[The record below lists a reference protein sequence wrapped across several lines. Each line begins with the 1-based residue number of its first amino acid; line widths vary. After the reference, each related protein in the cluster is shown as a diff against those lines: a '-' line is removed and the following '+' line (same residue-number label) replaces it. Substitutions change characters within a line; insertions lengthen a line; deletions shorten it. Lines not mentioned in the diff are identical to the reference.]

1 MWKTSQSLK
10 QAPVPFLETPVP
22 SPSVP
27 VLEVTNHVHPIST
40 VPDSAVICKGQT
52 FKGEITGTGSLFV
65 DGRVEGGI
73 NLPNERVTIGQH
85 GVVIGRFSSSNAC
98 IIAREI
104 VIMGT
109 VTGDVSASDR
119 VEIRA
124 EGTLNGEVSTLRISI
139 ADGAYFR
146 GEVDIRKKSV
156 NTVSKLEEYGDEAV
170 RTA

>member
-1 MWKTSQSLK
+1 M
-10 QAPVPFLETPVP
+10 PE
-22 SPSVP
+22 
-27 VLEVTNHVHPIST
+27 
-40 VPDSAVICKGQT
+40 SAVICKGQV

-73 NLPNERVTIGQH
+73 HLPNERVLIGQH
-85 GVVIGRFSSSNAC
+85 GVVVGRFSSSNAC
-98 IIAREI
+98 IVAREI

-109 VTGDVSASDR
+109 VNGDVSASDR

-124 EGTLNGEVSTLRISI
+124 EGTLNGEVSTARISI

-146 GEVDIRKKSV
+146 GEVDIHKKPV
-156 NTVSKLEEYGDEAV
+156 CMVSDLAEYDGEAV